1 MGINTW
7 LGGLLGSAGASG
19 VSEVVNG
26 IGDAALKVRSAI
38 TGNLTPDKAA
48 EVELHLADLEAQ
60 IAEAQNKV
68 NEVDASSPSFFIA
81 GARPAAMWVCV
92 FGLAYSFLIQP
103 FLEWASVNFGW
114 VQPPVI
120 DTGTILTLITG
131 MLGLSGYRTFE
142 KTKGIHNEH

>member
-19 VSEVVNG
+19 VTDVVNG

-48 EVELHLADLEAQ
+48 EVELHLADLEAKV
-60 IAEAQNKV
+60 AEAQSKV
-68 NEVDASSPSFFIA
+68 NEVDAASPSFFVA

-103 FLEWASVNFGW
+103 FLEWASINLGW
-114 VQPPVI
+114 MKPPVI

-142 KTKGIHNEH
+142 KIKDVHKEH